1 MTFPPRNTPRKQ
13 PGQGLGPRTING
25 VALDVR
31 EASAFL
37 GTTEKALRGMI
48 DRQLVPYRRLNSRI
62 ILLRSELEKFLLGLP
77 GCTLDEVRA
86 NQEARR

>member
-1 MTFPPRNTPRKQ
+1 MQKPPKKQ
-13 PGQGLGPRTING
+13 TGMGTGPRTING
-25 VALDVR
+25 AALDVR

-62 ILLRSELEKFLLGLP
+62 ILLRNELEYFLAGLP
-77 GCTLDEVRA
+77 GVTLAEA
-86 NQEARR
+86 KNNQEARHGRA